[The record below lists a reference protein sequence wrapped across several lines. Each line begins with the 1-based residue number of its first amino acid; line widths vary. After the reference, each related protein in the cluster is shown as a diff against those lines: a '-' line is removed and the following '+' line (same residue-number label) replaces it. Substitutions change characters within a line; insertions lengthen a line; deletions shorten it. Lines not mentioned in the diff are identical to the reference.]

1 MSYTAAPTRYDAMP
15 YRYCG
20 HSGLKLPA
28 LSLGLW
34 HNFSDVDNYSTMVDM
49 LTTAF
54 DLGVTHFDLANN
66 YGHPFAG
73 SAERNF
79 GRIMKEVLAPYRDE
93 LVISTKAG
101 YYMHPGPYGDFGSRK
116 YLISS
121 LDASLKRM
129 GLDYVDIFYHH
140 RMDPHTP
147 LEETMGALHDIVRS
161 GKALYVGIS
170 NYDAPT
176 AAKAQA
182 LLESMGTHC
191 LIHQFC
197 FSLLDRHVETDGT
210 LEATH
215 GVGMGSIAFSPL
227 AQGILSDKYLK
238 GIPANS
244 RAAKPDTALTADR
257 LNPALLQQVAA
268 LNEIAAA
275 RGQTLAQMAIAWLLG
290 VGGTTSVLV
299 GASSPEQIRENV
311 AAVSQIDFSADEI
324 AAIET
329 VLHGNKDE

>member
-1 MSYTAAPTRYDAMP
+1 MSYTAAPTRYDDMP

-34 HNFSDVDNYSTMVDM
+34 HNFSDVDNYSNMVDM

-66 YGHPFAG
+66 YGRPFAG

-101 YYMHPGPYGDFGSRK
+101 YYMYPGPYGDFGSRK
-116 YLISS
+116 YLIAS

-129 GLDYVDIFYHH
+129 GLEYVDIFYHH
-140 RMDPHTP
+140 RMDPNTP
-147 LEETMGALHDIVRS
+147 LEETMGALCDIVRS

-182 LLESMGTHC
+182 ILESKGVHC
-191 LIHQFC
+191 LIHQFR
-197 FSLLDRHVETDGT
+197 FSMLDRRVQTEGI

-215 GVGMGSIAFSPL
+215 NAGMGSIAFSPL
-227 AQGILSDKYLK
+227 KQGILSDKYLQ

-244 RAAKPDTALTADR
+244 RAARPDTFLTAEQIGPDLLDKVAR
-257 LNPALLQQVAA
+257 LNAV
-268 LNEIAAA
+268 AAA

-299 GASSPEQIRENV
+299 GASSPDQIRENA
-311 AAVSQIDFSADEI
+311 AAVQHCDFSAEEI
-324 AAIET
+324 AALEAIFQ
-329 VLHGNKDE
+329 G

>member
-1 MSYTAAPTRYDAMP
+1 MSYLADNSRYDTMP

-34 HNFSDVDNYSTMVDM
+34 HNFSDVDNYSNMVKM

-54 DLGVTHFDLANN
+54 DLGITHFDLANN
-66 YGHPFAG
+66 YGRPFAG

-79 GRIMKEVLAPYRDE
+79 GRIMRDVFTSYRDE
-93 LVISTKAG
+93 LIISTKAG

-140 RMDPHTP
+140 RMDPNTP
-147 LEETMGALHDIVRS
+147 LEETMGALRDIVRS

-182 LLESMGTHC
+182 LLENMGIHC
-191 LIHQFC
+191 LIHQFR
-197 FSLLDRHVETDGT
+197 FSMLDRHVQTDGILDT
-210 LEATH
+210 TH

-227 AQGILSDKYLK
+227 EQGILSDKYLR
-238 GIPANS
+238 GIPEQS
-244 RAAKPDTALTADR
+244 RAAKPDTFLTADR
-257 LNPALLQQVAA
+257 LTPELLAKVDR
-268 LNEIAAA
+268 LNAIAAE
-275 RGQTLAQMAIAWLLG
+275 RGQSLAQMAIAWLLG
-290 VGGTTSVLV
+290 VGGVTSVLV
-299 GASSPEQIRENV
+299 GASSAAQIRENV
-311 AAVSQIDFSADEI
+311 EAVKQCEFSAEEI
-324 AAIET
+324 AALESI
-329 VLHGNKDE
+329 LRA

>member
-34 HNFSDVDNYSTMVDM
+34 HNFSDVDNYSNMVDM

-66 YGHPFAG
+66 YGRPFAG

-79 GRIMKEVLAPYRDE
+79 GRIMKDVLAPYRDE

-140 RMDPHTP
+140 RMDPNTP
-147 LEETMGALHDIVRS
+147 LEETMGALRDIVRS

-182 LLESMGTHC
+182 MLEDMGIHC
-191 LIHQFC
+191 LIHQFR
-197 FSLLDRHVETDGT
+197 FSMLDRHVQTDGT

-227 AQGILSDKYLK
+227 EQGILSDKYLH
-238 GIPANS
+238 GIPADS
-244 RAAKPDTALTADR
+244 RAAKPDTFLTADR
-257 LNPALLQQVAA
+257 ISPELLQKVTK
-268 LNEIAAA
+268 LNEIATS

-290 VGGTTSVLV
+290 VGGITSVLV
-299 GASSPEQIRENV
+299 GASSAKQIRENV
-311 AAVSQIDFSADEI
+311 EAVMQCEFSAEEI
-324 AAIET
+324 AALEA
-329 VLHGNKDE
+329 LLK

>member
-34 HNFSDVDNYSTMVDM
+34 HNFSDVDNYSNMVDM

-66 YGHPFAG
+66 YGRPFAG

-79 GRIMKEVLAPYRDE
+79 GRIMKDVLAPYRDE

-140 RMDPHTP
+140 RMDPNTP
-147 LEETMGALHDIVRS
+147 LEETMGALRDIVRS

-182 LLESMGTHC
+182 MLEDMGVHC
-191 LIHQFC
+191 LIHQFR
-197 FSLLDRHVETDGT
+197 FSMLDRHAQTDGT

-227 AQGILSDKYLK
+227 EQGILSDKYLH
-238 GIPANS
+238 GIPADS
-244 RAAKPDTALTADR
+244 RAAKPDTFLTADR
-257 LNPALLQQVAA
+257 ISPELLQKVTK
-268 LNEIAAA
+268 LNEIATS

-290 VGGTTSVLV
+290 VGGITSVLV
-299 GASSPEQIRENV
+299 GASSAKQIRENV
-311 AAVSQIDFSADEI
+311 EAVMQCEFSAEEI
-324 AAIET
+324 AALEA
-329 VLHGNKDE
+329 LLK

>member
-1 MSYTAAPTRYDAMP
+1 MSYLADKTRYDTMP

-34 HNFSDVDNYSTMVDM
+34 HNFSDTDNYSNMVDM

-66 YGHPFAG
+66 YGRPFAG

-140 RMDPHTP
+140 RMDPNTP
-147 LEETMGALHDIVRS
+147 LEETMGALRDIVRS

-170 NYDAPT
+170 NYDAVT
-176 AAKAQA
+176 AARAQA
-182 LLESMGTHC
+182 MLESMGVHC
-191 LIHQFC
+191 LIHQFRY
-197 FSLLDRHVETDGT
+197 SMLDRNVKDNGT
-210 LEATH
+210 LDATH

-227 AQGILSDKYLK
+227 AQGILSDKYLG
-238 GIPANS
+238 GIPENS
-244 RAAKPDTALTADR
+244 RAAKPDTFLTPDR
-257 LNPALLQQVAA
+257 LTPELLDTVSQ
-268 LNEIAAA
+268 LNERAAK

-290 VGGTTSVLV
+290 VGGVTSVLV

-311 AAVSQIDFSADEI
+311 AAVANIDFSDK
-324 AAIET
+324 ET
-329 VLHGNKDE
+329 ELLKSILTK

>member
-1 MSYTAAPTRYDAMP
+1 MSYLADKTRYDNMP

-34 HNFSDVDNYSTMVDM
+34 HNFSDVDQYSNMVEM

-66 YGHPFAG
+66 YGRPFAG

-79 GRIMKEVLAPYRDE
+79 GRIMKDVLAPYRDE
-93 LVISTKAG
+93 LIISTKAG

-140 RMDPHTP
+140 RMDPNTP
-147 LEETMGALHDIVRS
+147 LEETMGALRDIVRS

-182 LLESMGTHC
+182 ILENMGVHC
-191 LIHQFC
+191 LIHQFR
-197 FSLLDRHVETDGT
+197 FSMLDRHVQTDGILDT
-210 LEATH
+210 TH

-227 AQGILSDKYLK
+227 EQGILSDKYLR
-238 GIPANS
+238 GIPEQS
-244 RAAKPDTALTADR
+244 RAAKPDTFLTPDR
-257 LNPALLQQVAA
+257 LTPELLAKVEQ
-268 LNEIAAA
+268 LNAIAAK

-290 VGGTTSVLV
+290 VGGVTSVLV
-299 GASSPEQIRENV
+299 GASSAEQIRENV
-311 AAVSQIDFSADEI
+311 EAVKHCEFSAEEI
-324 AAIET
+324 A
-329 VLHGNKDE
+329 VLKTLLG

>member
-1 MSYTAAPTRYDAMP
+1 MTYLADQARYDTMP

-20 HSGLKLPA
+20 RSGLKLPA

-34 HNFSDVDNYSTMVDM
+34 HNFSDVDNYSNMVDM

-66 YGHPFAG
+66 YGRPFAG

-79 GRIMKEVLAPYRDE
+79 GRIMKEVLSPYRDE

-140 RMDPHTP
+140 RMDPNTP
-147 LEETMGALHDIVRS
+147 LDETMGALRDIVRS

-182 LLESMGTHC
+182 MLEDMGVHC
-191 LIHQFC
+191 LIHQFR
-197 FSLLDRHVETDGT
+197 FSMLDRHVQTDGT
-210 LEATH
+210 LDATH

-227 AQGILSDKYLK
+227 EQGILSDKYLQ

-244 RAAKPDTALTADR
+244 RAAKPDTFLSAERISSDLLQKVTR
-257 LNPALLQQVAA
+257 LNEV
-268 LNEIAAA
+268 AAA

-290 VGGTTSVLV
+290 VGGITSVLV
-299 GASSPEQIRENV
+299 GASSPAQIRENV
-311 AAVSQIDFSADEI
+311 AAVYNCDFSDDEI
-324 AAIET
+324 ALLEQLLRA
-329 VLHGNKDE
+329 